1 MSEEPNSGS
10 EASHENMHSL
20 IEICYSESDLYLDEV
35 VNGNAPPPA
44 SPPPLAHPS
53 MWNPKTHTVQEQL
66 ALQAN
71 TAAPMHVAEP
81 ALGAEA
87 TGQDEVATEA
97 GAEEV
102 KKAKRIYHRWGDNVV
117 DFFFDFEGLHA
128 LPRNTCVKLVKDN
141 YPAIF
146 PPHFNES
153 VVRKWENNGKQNKK
167 SNGPGKDWRKS
178 HTILPM
184 ELLVFLGTLVT
195 RQYLA
200 GVPMTARLL
209 VPLLAGAAVAKGYGE
224 CITLDSRPLAQGSAN
239 DKKLRISER
248 WVRNFCREFL
258 NMSFRRPTRSQS
270 HAHTEGK
277 LESVSRIFLL
287 RLAFLV
293 HQFSIPKALVINMD
307 ETGVHLLPLRTR
319 GWAPQGRKQ
328 QVVAPASYLRLCAVI
343 HKCYFCFVGI
353 DNHSI

>member
-66 ALQAN
+66 ALPAN

-153 VVRKWENNGKQNKK
+153 VVRKWENNCKQNKK
-167 SNGPGKDWRKS
+167 SNGPGKDWRKG

-209 VPLLAGAAVAKGYGE
+209 VPLTCRSSGCKRLRRVHHVGFEATCARICERQEAAHQRAMGAQLLPGVPQHELQAPYPVAKP
-224 CITLDSRPLAQGSAN
+224 CAH
-239 DKKLRISER
+239 
-248 WVRNFCREFL
+248 
-258 NMSFRRPTRSQS
+258 RRQT
-270 HAHTEGK
+270 
-277 LESVSRIFLL
+277 
-287 RLAFLV
+287 
-293 HQFSIPKALVINMD
+293 
-307 ETGVHLLPLRTR
+307 
-319 GWAPQGRKQ
+319 
-328 QVVAPASYLRLCAVI
+328 
-343 HKCYFCFVGI
+343 
-353 DNHSI
+353 